1 MILFRSDTL
10 LHPSVCERSEP
21 WSGATAWALLLT
33 ILVGA
38 PVSAFA
44 GDAVT
49 GFVAGVGAGGIVAMR
64 TDVAHSW
71 KARAIAVV
79 AVAAYVFILVRSAT
93 VIGLLLAPVLPFTS
107 IGVADQLS
115 ERRREREA
123 RA

>member
-1 MILFRSDTL
+1 
-10 LHPSVCERSEP
+10 
-21 WSGATAWALLLT
+21 
-33 ILVGA
+33 
-38 PVSAFA
+38 
-44 GDAVT
+44 
-49 GFVAGVGAGGIVAMR
+49 MR

-79 AVAAYVFILVRSAT
+79 AVAACVFILVRSAT